1 MLLLFLLACT
11 PPADDSG
18 LYTATCDGSAPS
30 VVGVMTAMRFVRAE
44 GNISAGYNLDG
55 EVTDEGD
62 SWGCGIGD
70 YTDAEGNAGID
81 NAFARLIPAME
92 ATEAVAVEGLIQ
104 DAIDSGELLL
114 MFELHDLDDRADDGC
129 VGITLQE
136 GAGDP
141 LLGTDGAILPDQTFS
156 RDTASFSAS
165 VSDVALSGGRM
176 DAGPMDVLLPATVL
190 GVDVLF
196 DIREARVRIEPQ
208 EDGTFTGFLSGGTP
222 IDYIIQIAQKENV
235 DETLAALLES
245 LLTTT
250 ADLGEQCEDIS
261 LTIEFEAVPAYF
273 VD

>member
-1 MLLLFLLACT
+1 MLPLLLLSCT

-18 LYTATCDGSAPS
+18 TATSTCDDSAAP
-30 VVGVMTAMRFVRAE
+30 VVGVMTTMRFVRAKD
-44 GNISAGYNLDG
+44 NISAGYNLDG

-70 YTDAEGNAGID
+70 YTDAEGNEGID

-114 MFELHDLDDRADDGC
+114 MFELHDLDDRTDDDC
-129 VGITLQE
+129 VGFTLQE
-136 GAGDP
+136 GAGEP

-156 RDTASFSAS
+156 RDAESFSAS
-165 VSDVALSGGRM
+165 ASDVVLSGGRM
-176 DAGPMDVLLPATVL
+176 DAGPLDVLLPATVL

-196 DIREARVRIEPQ
+196 SIHDARIRIEPQ
-208 EDGTFTGFLSGGTP
+208 EDGTFTGFLGGGTP

-235 DETLAALLES
+235 DETLASLLES
-245 LLTTT
+245 LLTST

-273 VD
+273 LD